1 MNPAS
6 IHTPVLI
13 IGGSLVGLSA
23 SLFLAWRGVPHILV
37 EKHHGSA
44 AHPRATGFTEH
55 TLEFFRAAGIAER
68 IPQVPPG
75 ATVRRARVESLAG
88 QHFEEL
94 PWTPGQPEERDGKA
108 SPMAGAAIAQDLL
121 EPILRE
127 AARARGADLRTGVEL
142 LSVQQDAQRVTAQL
156 RQRDTG
162 ACYAITADYLI
173 AADGAASPIRE
184 QLGIARQGAGPLR
197 VLRSVLFRCAE
208 ADAFLE
214 QGIRQFDI
222 DQPGF
227 KGFLGTYSDGRWFLM
242 FEEQSE
248 STDAQLRA
256 LVRQAVGKDM
266 AFELITTGR
275 WELAGLIAD
284 RFSEGRIFLA
294 GDAAHQLPPT
304 RGGYGANTG
313 IDDAY
318 NLAWKLQRVVR
329 QQSRPA
335 LLDTYTDERRPIAWL
350 RHQQTFARPDYAK
363 WVGDGFKEEPLYGNL
378 AMELG
383 QLTRSSAIL
392 GADAALPPAAHPRDW
407 AGQPGTRAPHV
418 WVRHRGNSIS
428 SIDLLTEDFVLLTAD
443 PRWSVAAA
451 HLSLKTLLAGAD
463 MVFPA
468 DQAFGDTFGTGD
480 DGAVIVRPD
489 GIIAWRSA
497 PAAIPDAMLLRAVM
511 KKIAMPHG

>member
-1 MNPAS
+1 MKPAS

-75 ATVRRARVESLAG
+75 ASVRRARVASLAG
-88 QHFEEL
+88 QHYEEL

-108 SPMAGAAIAQDLL
+108 SPTTGAAIAQDLL

-162 ACYAITADYLI
+162 ACYAVTADYLI
-173 AADGAASPIRE
+173 AADGAASPTRE
-184 QLGIARQGAGPLR
+184 QLGIGRQGAGPLR

-208 ADAFLE
+208 ADTFLE
-214 QGIRQFDI
+214 RGIRQFDI

-227 KGFLGTYSDGRWFLM
+227 QGFLGTYSDGRWFLM
-242 FEEQSE
+242 FEEQSD
-248 STDAQLRA
+248 STEEQLRA
-256 LVRQAVGKDM
+256 LVRQALGKDM

-294 GDAAHQLPPT
+294 GDSAHQLPPT

-318 NLAWKLQRVVR
+318 NLAWKLQRVLRR
-329 QQSRPA
+329 QARPA

-350 RHQQTFARPDYAK
+350 RHQQTFARPALREMGRRRLPGHALV
-363 WVGDGFKEEPLYGNL
+363 WQSGDGTGPAHALWRHPRRRRG
-378 AMELG
+378 
-383 QLTRSSAIL
+383 T
-392 GADAALPPAAHPRDW
+392 AASCPPARLGRPARH
-407 AGQPGTRAPHV
+407 ARAPRLGPASGQQRLQHRPPDRGFRAADSRSALV
-418 WVRHRGNSIS
+418 RRRRASAAQDPAGRRRRDFPRRAAVPRQLRHR
-428 SIDLLTEDFVLLTAD
+428 
-443 PRWSVAAA
+443 R
-451 HLSLKTLLAGAD
+451 
-463 MVFPA
+463 
-468 DQAFGDTFGTGD
+468 
-480 DGAVIVRPD
+480 
-489 GIIAWRSA
+489 
-497 PAAIPDAMLLRAVM
+497 
-511 KKIAMPHG
+511 